1 MFQAKWITFFSI
13 QVNYPILRGNV
24 GGTGRAKR
32 QALQPIRILPYF
44 VTANISAGVLTRLQA
59 NDGPVMN
66 ALNYFQRTLSVEPF
80 GENIRSPNVS
90 MCGPHV
96 LIPQDHA
103 EPNGNGVD
111 SDYLYYITA
120 VNDGK

>member
-1 MFQAKWITFFSI
+1 M
-13 QVNYPILRGNV
+13 QVNYPVLPGNI
-24 GGTGRAKR
+24 GGPGRAKR
-32 QALQPIRILPYF
+32 QASQPIRIIPHF
-44 VTANISAGVLTRLQA
+44 VTVNISVDVLRRLQA
-59 NDGPVMN
+59 NDGPVTN

-80 GENIRSPNVS
+80 GRNIRAPNVS

-103 EPNGNGVD
+103 EPSGTGVD
-111 SDYLYYITA
+111 ADYLYYITA